1 MSLEKVIIQL
11 IKLKNKLK
19 SQQKIL
25 MKLVKIPKTLILL
38 VLVLDLDLL
47 DPEIIKGLLMEKV
60 EKNQVIKVQE
70 NHLVKQMI
78 KENLGSQELTEMR
91 KKLIL
96 FRDNQTMYLK
106 NQELVMKN
114 LKKKQTNLV
123 EEVAKSNLRE
133 NMYLL

>member
-25 MKLVKIPKTLILL
+25 MKLVKIQKTLILL
-38 VLVLDLDLL
+38 VLVLL

-78 KENLGSQELTEMR
+78 KENLGNQELKEMR

-123 EEVAKSNLRE
+123 EEVVKSNPRE